1 MRTRIIHSLGR
12 DIDARDAFGHIGKFR
27 GPIAGAAPRIQ
38 DALAA
43 GQAHREV
50 VARDVLVE

>member
-1 MRTRIIHSLGR
+1 MRARIFHSLGR
-12 DIDARDAFGHIGKFR
+12 DIDAPDALGHIGEFR
-27 GPIAGAAPRIQ
+27 GPVARAAPRIQ